1 MKRAQLLICLWDR
14 MVPGIT
20 TAQLALVEP
29 DLNANVGSPAR
40 ILQKQS
46 FANRVQ
52 PESLRRIGGH
62 GIADAA
68 SRRYLCGQLGIGKCS
83 HDPSRDELAERST
96 ELELE

>member
-1 MKRAQLLICLWDR
+1 MSGMKRAQLLICLWDR

-68 SRRYLCGQLGIGKCS
+68 SPTLPLRAAGDRQVQPRPLSG
-83 HDPSRDELAERST
+83 
-96 ELELE
+96 